1 MRSLHR
7 GVSLSKD
14 AGAGLFKWAVIF
26 QALLIVPL
34 LMGLGFWQ
42 LERKG
47 EKEVLLAQWS
57 APVEIKNLSDR
68 NLKGFDRVRIEGVLD
83 QQRWFLLDN
92 QIRDGA
98 VGYEVIGVF
107 QPASG
112 SGSWLIALGWTAATA
127 DRSRLPEIALPAG
140 MLELTARL
148 DRPSTGLQLV
158 EPVWQN
164 SWPERVQQ
172 LELERF
178 EARLEERLS
187 HWLLRPEQEVLTGKS
202 VNWQPVVMPPER
214 HLGYA
219 VQWFG
224 LALAWGLMTVWLW
237 RATGKTEGK
246 HDA

>member
-7 GVSLSKD
+7 SLSLSKD
-14 AGAGLFKWAVIF
+14 AGAGLFKWTVIF

-47 EKEVLLAQWS
+47 EKEVLLVQWS
-57 APVEIKNLSDR
+57 APVEIKNLSDG
-68 NLKGFDRVRIEGVLD
+68 NLKGFDRVRIEGALD

-92 QIRDGA
+92 QIRDGV

-112 SGSWLIALGWTAATA
+112 SGSWLIALGWVAATV

-148 DRPSTGLQLV
+148 DRPSAGLQLV